1 MNQYQWQLTP
11 RVNQLLIELEA
22 IKFVFEAAPFH
33 PHLDLNLRRQSLLR
47 SAVFSARVEGFPD
60 TLSSPK
66 KASQNLLSAYQHLYS
81 DKAPQKLSLSLIR
94 RLHRLVLRR
103 NATAGNWRS
112 QPWAIFN
119 QSGAVVY
126 LAPPAMEVPSL
137 MDEYIEYLG
146 GLTDHPAVIAALA
159 QFIFE
164 KIHPF
169 ADGNG
174 RVGRLISSFLL
185 EKSGFGFRGLAPF
198 EEHIEEHRPIYYSHL
213 EPASDCTGFIEF
225 FLDALVFQLKKDLG
239 KLNQS
244 REELPE
250 DSLLPRRREILD
262 IIRDHPHCTFDFLR
276 RRFSAVNA
284 KTLHYDLAKM
294 RQKGFITKHGETRG
308 VVYTARPSGSVPEA
322 VSMLESKY
330 D

>member
-22 IKFVFEAAPFH
+22 IKFVFEAAPSH
-33 PHLDLNLRRQSLLR
+33 PHLELNLRRQSLLR

-81 DKAPQKLSLSLIR
+81 EKAPQKLSLSLIR
-94 RLHRLVLRR
+94 CLHRIVLRR
-103 NATAGNWRS
+103 NTTAGNWRS

-126 LAPPAMEVPSL
+126 LAPPAMAVPSL

-169 ADGNG
+169 TDGNG
-174 RVGRLISSFLL
+174 RVGRLLMNAMLLSANFAPAIIHQKQKQLYYTYLYKAQTKADASQLEDFLC
-185 EKSGFGFRGLAPF
+185 EAVMAGF
-198 EEHIEEHRPIYYSHL
+198 
-213 EPASDCTGFIEF
+213 
-225 FLDALVFQLKKDLG
+225 K
-239 KLNQS
+239 
-244 REELPE
+244 
-250 DSLLPRRREILD
+250 ILD
-262 IIRDHPHCTFDFLR
+262 RTD
-276 RRFSAVNA
+276 
-284 KTLHYDLAKM
+284 
-294 RQKGFITKHGETRG
+294 
-308 VVYTARPSGSVPEA
+308 AR
-322 VSMLESKY
+322 
-330 D
+330 

>member
-1 MNQYQWQLTP
+1 MMNQYQWRITP
-11 RVNQLLIELEA
+11 RANQLLIELEA
-22 IKFVFEAAPFH
+22 IKLVFEAAPSR
-33 PHLDLNLRRQSLLR
+33 PHLELTLRRQSLLR

-66 KASQNLLSAYQHLYS
+66 KESQNLLSAYQHLYS
-81 DKAPQKLSLSLIR
+81 EKAPQKLSLSLIR
-94 RLHRLVLRR
+94 CLHRIVLRR
-103 NATAGNWRS
+103 NTTAGNWRS

-126 LAPPAMEVPSL
+126 LAPPAMAVPSL

-146 GLTDHPAVIAALA
+146 GLSDHLAVIATLA

-185 EKSGFGFRGLAPF
+185 EKSGYGFRGLAPF
-198 EEHIEEHRPIYYSHL
+198 EEYIEEHRSSYYSHL

-225 FLDALVFQLKKDLG
+225 SLEALVFQLKKDVSQLT
-239 KLNQS
+239 Q
-244 REELPE
+244 REAELPE

-262 IIRDHPHCTFDFLR
+262 IIHDHPHCTFDFLR
-276 RRFSAVNA
+276 RRFSAVNV
-284 KTLHYDLAKM
+284 KTLHYDLAQLRK
-294 RQKGFITKHGETRG
+294 KGFISKHGQTKG
-308 VVYTARPSGSVPEA
+308 VVYTARG
-322 VSMLESKY
+322 
-330 D
+330 

>member
-1 MNQYQWQLTP
+1 MNQYQWRITP
-11 RVNQLLIELEA
+11 RANQLLIELEA
-22 IKFVFEAAPFH
+22 IKLVFEAAPSR
-33 PHLDLNLRRQSLLR
+33 PHLELNLRRQSLLR

-66 KASQNLLSAYQHLYS
+66 KESQNLLSAYQHLYS
-81 DKAPQKLSLSLIR
+81 EKAPQKLSLSLIR
-94 RLHRLVLRR
+94 CLHRIVLRR
-103 NATAGNWRS
+103 NTTAGNWRS

-126 LAPPAMEVPSL
+126 LAPPAMAVPSL

-169 ADGNG
+169 TDGNG

-185 EKSGFGFRGLAPF
+185 EKSGYGFRGLAPF
-198 EEHIEEHRPIYYSHL
+198 EEYIEEHRSSYYSHL

-225 FLDALVFQLKKDLG
+225 SLEALVFQLKKDVSQLT
-239 KLNQS
+239 Q
-244 REELPE
+244 REAELPE

-262 IIRDHPHCTFDFLR
+262 IIHDHPHCTFDFLR
-276 RRFSAVNA
+276 RRFSAVNV
-284 KTLHYDLAKM
+284 KTLHYDLAQLRK
-294 RQKGFITKHGETRG
+294 KGFISKHGQTKG
-308 VVYTARPSGSVPEA
+308 VVYTARG
-322 VSMLESKY
+322 
-330 D
+330 

>member
-22 IKFVFEAAPFH
+22 IKLVFEAAPSH
-33 PHLDLNLRRQSLLR
+33 PHLELNLHRQSLLR

-66 KASQNLLSAYQHLYS
+66 KESQNLLSAYQHLYS
-81 DKAPQKLSLSLIR
+81 EKAPQKLSLSLIR
-94 RLHRLVLRR
+94 CLHRIVLRR
-103 NATAGNWRS
+103 NTTAGNWRS

-126 LAPPAMEVPSL
+126 LAPPAMAVPSL

-146 GLTDHPAVIAALA
+146 GLSDHLAVIATLA

-185 EKSGFGFRGLAPF
+185 EKSGYGFRGLAPF
-198 EEHIEEHRPIYYSHL
+198 EEYIEEHRSSYYSHL

-225 FLDALVFQLKKDLG
+225 SLEALVFQLKKDVSQLT
-239 KLNQS
+239 Q
-244 REELPE
+244 REAELPE

-262 IIRDHPHCTFDFLR
+262 IIHDHPHCTFDFLR
-276 RRFSAVNA
+276 RRFSAVNV
-284 KTLHYDLAKM
+284 KTLHYDLAQLRK
-294 RQKGFITKHGETRG
+294 KGFISKHGQTKG
-308 VVYTARPSGSVPEA
+308 VVYTARG
-322 VSMLESKY
+322 
-330 D
+330 

>member
-1 MNQYQWQLTP
+1 MNQYQWRITP
-11 RVNQLLIELEA
+11 RANQLLIELEA
-22 IKFVFEAAPFH
+22 IKLVFEAAPSR
-33 PHLDLNLRRQSLLR
+33 PHLELNLRRQSLLR

-66 KASQNLLSAYQHLYS
+66 KESQNLLSAYQHLYS
-81 DKAPQKLSLSLIR
+81 EKAPQKLSLSLIR
-94 RLHRLVLRR
+94 CLHRIVLRR
-103 NATAGNWRS
+103 NTTAGNWRS

-126 LAPPAMEVPSL
+126 LAPPAMAVPSL

-146 GLTDHPAVIAALA
+146 GLSDHLAVIATLA

-185 EKSGFGFRGLAPF
+185 EKSGYGFRGLAPF
-198 EEHIEEHRPIYYSHL
+198 EEYIEEHRSSYYSHL

-225 FLDALVFQLKKDLG
+225 SLEALVFQLKKDVSQLT
-239 KLNQS
+239 Q
-244 REELPE
+244 REAELPE

-262 IIRDHPHCTFDFLR
+262 IIHDHPHCTFDFLR
-276 RRFSAVNA
+276 RRFSAVNV
-284 KTLHYDLAKM
+284 KTLHYDLAQLRK
-294 RQKGFITKHGETRG
+294 KGFISKHGQTKG
-308 VVYTARPSGSVPEA
+308 VVYTARG
-322 VSMLESKY
+322 
-330 D
+330 

>member
-1 MNQYQWQLTP
+1 MMNQYQWRITP
-11 RVNQLLIELEA
+11 RANQLLIELEA
-22 IKFVFEAAPFH
+22 IKLVFEAAPSR
-33 PHLDLNLRRQSLLR
+33 PHLELNLRRQSLLR

-66 KASQNLLSAYQHLYS
+66 KESQNLLSAYQHLYS
-81 DKAPQKLSLSLIR
+81 EKAPQKLSLSLIR
-94 RLHRLVLRR
+94 CLHRIVLRR
-103 NATAGNWRS
+103 NTTAGNWRS

-126 LAPPAMEVPSL
+126 LAPPAMAVPSL

-146 GLTDHPAVIAALA
+146 GLSDHLAVIATLA

-185 EKSGFGFRGLAPF
+185 EKSGYGFRGLAPF
-198 EEHIEEHRPIYYSHL
+198 EEDIEEHRSSYYSHL

-225 FLDALVFQLKKDLG
+225 SLEALVFQLKKDVSQLT
-239 KLNQS
+239 Q
-244 REELPE
+244 REAELPE

-262 IIRDHPHCTFDFLR
+262 IIHDHPHCTFDFLR
-276 RRFSAVNA
+276 RRFSAVNV
-284 KTLHYDLAKM
+284 KTLHYDLAQLRK
-294 RQKGFITKHGETRG
+294 KGFISKHGQTKG
-308 VVYTARPSGSVPEA
+308 VVYTARG
-322 VSMLESKY
+322 
-330 D
+330 